1 MPKETRNLVTD
12 ISYKNFGLEN
22 DYLSSDPIRQEI
34 FLNSI
39 QNTFLFIGGSDVYPD
54 WKNLESAKNFIGLF
68 EENLR
73 WNYTIRDKIADT
85 YSTVARFCI
94 NTSKQGQKLKD
105 INDNFDEK
113 VKKFDPQNVVY
124 IVGQEDIGNLSDVD
138 ENALS
143 SYEDNL
149 KTFILNSLKFR
160 NNTSTVQI
168 IKHWQVTYEY
178 TNSIIFNNN
187 AAKYNQVVNKVI
199 LEIEKINPE
208 LVKRILVVNPIIN
221 PTTTKSYYKSDGISL
236 SRSGGNYLALLLYS
250 SDNPTADITKW
261 TDFSNTL
268 LSAKP
273 VEWAYT
279 GIKVNLDLEVSSSKN
294 SNKTYSLK
302 VTCPEGNQGD
312 IFKWNI
318 EFKDAGLTIQDQ
330 VTLDENKSFII
341 NDLGSFDLTKISPI
355 TLNNFTNDYILTV
368 FNSNGNSYNKFKSNL
383 ISSKNQDDKKEN
395 DLTPPQLRFKKCLK
409 IKKPLVWSFLG
420 DSIEQGAFHTY
431 GFDDLAKVT
440 EKSIKQDWGRWDD
453 TFINVAMNGDFTNRA
468 VNPYLI
474 ESRILKYKV
483 DILSINLGISDGII
497 ASFDGGIQTTLTN
510 KEQFQNNF
518 KKLINA
524 AKNANPNVVIVVN
537 AINPNNYVTSD

>member
-1 MPKETRNLVTD
+1 M
-12 ISYKNFGLEN
+12 
-22 DYLSSDPIRQEI
+22 
-34 FLNSI
+34 
-39 QNTFLFIGGSDVYPD
+39 
-54 WKNLESAKNFIGLF
+54 
-68 EENLR
+68 
-73 WNYTIRDKIADT
+73 
-85 YSTVARFCI
+85 
-94 NTSKQGQKLKD
+94 
-105 INDNFDEK
+105 
-113 VKKFDPQNVVY
+113 
-124 IVGQEDIGNLSDVD
+124 
-138 ENALS
+138 
-143 SYEDNL
+143 
-149 KTFILNSLKFR
+149 NSLKFR